1 MAYPFRKENPDIPM
15 KKLLTTLLAC
25 GCSPLVLA
33 EGSPWVPGD
42 GEITISADLTTGAS
56 DDFFIGDV
64 STDLG
69 GDIEG
74 TFLWFNG
81 VYGYDDRWAFDFR
94 TGYAQSQFETNP
106 VEQEDISDTS
116 IGVSYQLLNEFEAD
130 NGLPTVTVRA
140 GITVGGDYE
149 TDVIDAI
156 GDGASGLDLSLLV
169 GKSLTNQFSVSG
181 DLTFRQRN
189 EDVADAVKYLV
200 TGFYSTPLPGLGLR
214 LSVGGSRTD
223 SDVNIGDP
231 GFGVEQFPQTDR
243 DLDVVIGGANY
254 GFENGIGL
262 SLSYV
267 ALVDGTNVS
276 DTDVTTFSLSYS
288 F

>member
-1 MAYPFRKENPDIPM
+1 MPLN
-15 KKLLTTLLAC
+15 KLLTTVLLCA
-25 GCSPLVLA
+25 SSSVVLA

-42 GEITISADLTTGAS
+42 GEFRVSADLMTGAS
-56 DDFFIGDV
+56 DQFFIGDV

-81 VYGYDDRWAFDFR
+81 VYGYDDRWAFDIR

-106 VEQEDISDTS
+106 VQQEDISDTS
-116 IGVSYQLLNEFEAD
+116 FGASYQFINEFAAD

-140 GITVGGDYE
+140 GYTFGGGYE

-169 GKSLTNQFSVSG
+169 GKSLTDQISVAG
-181 DLTFRQRN
+181 DLTYRQRDD
-189 EDVADAVKYLV
+189 DVADAVKYLIS
-200 TGFYSTPLPGLGLR
+200 GLFSTPVPGLGVQ
-214 LSVGGSRTD
+214 LSLGGSRTD
-223 SDVNIGDP
+223 SDVNIGGPD
-231 GFGVEQFPQTDR
+231 FGVDQFPLTDR
-243 DLDVVIGGANY
+243 DLDVLILGANY
-254 GFENGIGL
+254 GFDNGIGVNV
-262 SLSYV
+262 SY
-267 ALVDGTNVS
+267 LNLLDGTNVP
-276 DTDVTTFSLSYS
+276 DTDVTTFSVSYS